1 MVTRRGGEGQGQGT
15 KDEGQ
20 GSKDDCKKSRRARS
34 SHVTTTRFD
43 PRLYQIAVLAGLL
56 LFGLTVLDFDLTI
69 AQLVVTLGVAIGTQL
84 ACRRVVGSGGDSG
97 IRSALISGLSLCLL
111 LRTDVLAV
119 AAVAAAIAIGSK
131 FVLRIGGKHLFNP
144 TNGAIVAL
152 LAVAAAAPA
161 LDLSIWVS
169 PGQWGNT
176 AFFLLLMGCLGT
188 VVVTRAARADV
199 TFAFLASWTAL
210 LFYRAWT
217 LGDPI
222 AIPLHRLQNGALLL
236 FAFFMISDPKTTPD
250 SRWGRVI
257 FGALVALTAYYVQF
271 KLFHTN
277 GLLWSLAACSP
288 LVPLID
294 WLAPGTRYA
303 WTGVSSLE
311 SAHETPAVCRPAG
324 TVHPAVL

>member
-1 MVTRRGGEGQGQGT
+1 M
-15 KDEGQ
+15 
-20 GSKDDCKKSRRARS
+20 
-34 SHVTTTRFD
+34 TTNRLD

-56 LFGLTVLDFDLTI
+56 IFGLTVLDFDLTVG
-69 AQLVVTLGVAIGTQL
+69 QLVVTLGVAIGTQL
-84 ACRRVVGSGGDSG
+84 ACARIAGLRGDTG

-111 LRTDVLAV
+111 LRTDVLL
-119 AAVAAAIAIGSK
+119 VAAAAAAVAIGSK
-131 FVLRIGGKHLFNP
+131 FALRVGRKHLFNP

-152 LAVAAAAPA
+152 LGLATAAPA

-188 VVVTRAARADV
+188 IVVTRAARADV
-199 TFAFLASWTAL
+199 TFAFLAGWTGL
-210 LFYRAWT
+210 LFYRTWA

-236 FAFFMISDPKTTPD
+236 FAFFMISDPKATPD
-250 SRWGRVI
+250 SRRGRI
-257 FGALVALTAYYVQF
+257 LFGALVACGAYYVQF

-294 WLAPGTRYA
+294 WLLPGARYA
-303 WTGVSSLE
+303 WTGAPSLE
-311 SAHETPAVCRPAG
+311 SAHETPPVVRRPTGAVRP
-324 TVHPAVL
+324 TVL

>member
-1 MVTRRGGEGQGQGT
+1 MTT
-15 KDEGQ
+15 K
-20 GSKDDCKKSRRARS
+20 RL
-34 SHVTTTRFD
+34 D

-69 AQLVVTLGVAIGTQL
+69 AQIVLTLGTAVVTQLTCARLAALRGDTGV
-84 ACRRVVGSGGDSG
+84 
-97 IRSALISGLSLCLL
+97 RSALISGLSLCLL
-111 LRTDVLAV
+111 LRTDVLL
-119 AAVAAAIAIGSK
+119 VAAAAAGIAVGSK
-131 FVLRIGGKHLFNP
+131 FVLRVGGKHLFNP

-152 LAVAAAAPA
+152 LTLATAFPA
-161 LDLSIWVS
+161 LDLSVWVS

-188 VVVTRAARADV
+188 IVVTRAARADV
-199 TFAFLASWTAL
+199 TFAFLASWAGL
-210 LFYRAWT
+210 LLYRAWA

-250 SRWGRVI
+250 SRRGRVL
-257 FGALVALTAYYVQF
+257 FGALVACGAYYVQF

-277 GLLWSLAACSP
+277 GLLWSLAACSV

-294 WLAPGTRYA
+294 WLLPGTRYA
-303 WTGVSSLE
+303 WTGARSLE
-311 SAHETPAVCRPAG
+311 SAHETPPAACRPAG
-324 TVHPAVL
+324 AVRPAVF